1 MQANLCLTSKSKKS
15 WVNSVRS
22 ESKCSQYP
30 MLELY
35 FKNCKDNPVT
45 VSSQAVL
52 IFLPDYEKDLIK
64 MLGSFLMYGSVAGE
78 KKKLRQLLSLLT
90 DLGVSG
96 ELEISKLEEKSPDK
110 SKSKKSKKFFCR
122 TCNAGFPYIGNL
134 KNHIATS
141 HNNPEKL
148 KKFYVK
154 LNTKG
159 FKCQLC
165 PELYLA
171 KSTTGID
178 SHIARVH
185 DKLAEDIVT
194 HKEDHASVEELLGD
208 NEVKEDKSKSIEE
221 ELDSK
226 NTCDENRLNP
236 TEAGKKYENPLYD
249 QNMDNV
255 DDEPNSDVNTKV
267 VNESDGSAVNDG
279 MIELER
285 GEKEEPVPKLKADM
299 SSEKDC
305 GFNCDNDG
313 AAKDSIDEYED
324 DKLEDLET
332 RDLVIDEYA
341 VHVEKRQNEDGVME
355 EVENS
360 RHKVVNSLEVRDGNK
375 IPDRLRRLR
384 GLSINVFRN

>member
-1 MQANLCLTSKSKKS
+1 MKQNTKNNKIQKRQ
-15 WVNSVRS
+15 NMSV
-22 ESKCSQYP
+22 CI
-30 MLELY
+30 
-35 FKNCKDNPVT
+35 C
-45 VSSQAVL
+45 
-52 IFLPDYEKDLIK
+52 
-64 MLGSFLMYGSVAGE
+64 
-78 KKKLRQLLSLLT
+78 
-90 DLGVSG
+90 
-96 ELEISKLEEKSPDK
+96 
-110 SKSKKSKKFFCR
+110 
-122 TCNAGFPYIGNL
+122 
-134 KNHIATS
+134 TS

-360 RHKVVNSLEVRDGNK
+360 RHEVVNSLEVRDGNK

>member
-1 MQANLCLTSKSKKS
+1 M
-15 WVNSVRS
+15 
-22 ESKCSQYP
+22 
-30 MLELY
+30 
-35 FKNCKDNPVT
+35 
-45 VSSQAVL
+45 
-52 IFLPDYEKDLIK
+52 
-64 MLGSFLMYGSVAGE
+64 
-78 KKKLRQLLSLLT
+78 
-90 DLGVSG
+90 
-96 ELEISKLEEKSPDK
+96 
-110 SKSKKSKKFFCR
+110 
-122 TCNAGFPYIGNL
+122 
-134 KNHIATS
+134 
-141 HNNPEKL
+141 
-148 KKFYVK
+148 
-154 LNTKG
+154 
-159 FKCQLC
+159 
-165 PELYLA
+165 
-171 KSTTGID
+171 
-178 SHIARVH
+178 
-185 DKLAEDIVT
+185 
-194 HKEDHASVEELLGD
+194 LGD